1 MDIVMPSL
9 GADMDDGKLIEWLVK
24 VGDSVNKG
32 DIIAVIETNKG
43 AIDME
48 AYHSGTISQLCVQ
61 PISLVPVGDI
71 IAKMDV
77 ITTDSVGQKQGNKL
91 PFPINANSSYPSQ
104 HIENKEFNVDDVDST
119 FINKGTRLV
128 ASPIARKRAAQQH
141 IELSSLQG
149 SGPQG
154 AVLLKDLETY
164 QSTVT
169 HQKTDQQITGMR
181 RSIALAMEKSKR
193 EIPHYYLS
201 LDIDITEAQQY
212 LDTINSER
220 EPEQRILLL
229 ALMLR
234 AIAHA
239 LVKFPQFNGFY
250 RNERYEPSKPINI
263 ANAIALRT
271 GGLVVPAILNA
282 ESKSVEDLMAALSD
296 LTIRSRTGHL
306 RSSELSDASIT
317 VSNIGDRGA
326 DLLLGIIY
334 PPQVAIIGLGKAQ
347 QKMVIVNDEPLVRR
361 VITVTLS
368 ADHRVS
374 DGISGAKFL
383 NTINQ
388 QLQQPGKL

>member
-9 GADMDDGKLIEWLVK
+9 GADMDDGKLVEWLVK
-24 VGDSVNKG
+24 VGDRVNKG

-128 ASPIARKRAAQQH
+128 ASPIARKQAAQQH

-212 LDTINSER
+212 LDTINTER